1 MNTFETTA
9 GSQIVLILEYDGT
22 NYHGSQ
28 YQINAPTIQGEIEK
42 ALRKLTGKRTRI
54 KLASRTDA
62 GVHARGQVASFGT
75 DTALPLKSYTDSL
88 NHYLPDDI
96 AVRESLEADCS
107 FDPRRDAV
115 SREYRYT
122 LVNGQVRSPLRSRFT
137 YRINGQLDIP
147 AMNKAC
153 QALLGKRD
161 LASFVT
167 SAETAKKKR
176 TVRHVYKAEI
186 KQEAD
191 MIFFDIVADSF
202 LPHQVRNMV
211 GSLIRVGQGR
221 MTAAEFCTM
230 IEARTPGLAGE
241 TAPPEGLCLMR
252 VNYPSPLG
260 RYTS

>member
-1 MNTFETTA
+1 MNTADAKT
-9 GSQIVLILEYDGT
+9 GSQIILILEYDGT

-28 YQINAPTIQGEIEK
+28 FQTNAPTIQGETEK

-62 GVHARGQVASFGT
+62 GVHAKGQVASFS
-75 DTALPLKSYTDSL
+75 AANVLPLKSYTDGL

-96 AVRESLEADCS
+96 AVRESLAAENS

-122 LVNGQVRSPLRSRFT
+122 LVNSPVRSPLRSRFS
-137 YRINGQLDIP
+137 YRIWGQLDIP
-147 AMNKAC
+147 AMNQAC
-153 QALLGKRD
+153 QVLVGKRD

-167 SAETAKKKR
+167 SAETAKIKR
-176 TVRHVYKAEI
+176 TVRNVYRAEV
-186 KQEAD
+186 KQDAD
-191 MIFFDIVADSF
+191 MITFDIVADSF

-221 MTAAEFCTM
+221 MTFAEFCTM
-230 IEARTPGLAGE
+230 IEARTPGLAGQ
-241 TAPPEGLCLMR
+241 AVPAEGLCLMR
-252 VNYPSPLG
+252 VNYPGPLG
-260 RYTS
+260 RQTP